1 LYYIDI
7 LRTQVRI
14 LKNGGIVMNLS
25 RVRTNTKVKS
35 VANTVKSGM
44 FASIVNNAIFIEN
57 NAKINTNTVKILGV
71 KHNINLYYKNV
82 KTPTIN
88 LKKQTLDIIL
98 PNKYKKIA
106 EEEILK
112 VLTQKLYDKIA
123 ETEIE
128 KIMEKV
134 RIETGIAPEDIQIKR
149 LYKSLASCDVENSF
163 ITINPDIV
171 AYDEKT
177 IEYVILHEFCHLK
190 YKIRTKNFWK
200 LVGTYMPNYEQY
212 AIALGK
218 LSY

>member
-1 LYYIDI
+1 
-7 LRTQVRI
+7 
-14 LKNGGIVMNLS
+14 MNLLKIKTVTKS
-25 RVRTNTKVKS
+25 RS
-35 VANTVKSGM
+35 VANTIKSNVC
-44 FASIVNNAIFIEN
+44 ASIINNPIFIGN
-57 NAKINTNTVKILGV
+57 SVNFNVRTIKILGI

-82 KTPTIN
+82 KVPTMN
-88 LKKQTLDIIL
+88 VKNQTLEIIL
-98 PNKYKKIA
+98 PNKYKKFQ
-106 EEEILK
+106 EEQILK

-134 RIETGIAPEDIQIKR
+134 RIETGLAPEDYEIKR
-149 LYKSLASCDVENSF
+149 INKSLANCNVENSF

-200 LVGTYMPNYEQY
+200 MIGTYMPNYEQY
-212 AIALGK
+212 AVTLGNIA
-218 LSY
+218 Y